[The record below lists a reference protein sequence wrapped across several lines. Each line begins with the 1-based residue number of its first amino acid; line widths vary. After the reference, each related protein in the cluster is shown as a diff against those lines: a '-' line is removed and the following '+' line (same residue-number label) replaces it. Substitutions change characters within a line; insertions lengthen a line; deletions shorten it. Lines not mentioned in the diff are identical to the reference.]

1 MLSQPLNKII
11 EGAWKCE
18 SCGDINFVE
27 GARQEN
33 LSIVRDAVKKIQN
46 LHFKKMN
53 QQWKHIEKL

>member
-33 LSIVRDAVKKIQN
+33 LSIVKDAVKKIQN
-46 LHFKKMN
+46 LHF
-53 QQWKHIEKL
+53 